1 MFLKKKKKVKVES
14 EQDEMA
20 TPSQK
25 GESPIKK
32 QRPGQKGSGKLNVGI
47 GSNEAGDVDDV

>member
-1 MFLKKKKKVKVES
+1 MFLKKKKKIKVES

-20 TPSQK
+20 TPSQN